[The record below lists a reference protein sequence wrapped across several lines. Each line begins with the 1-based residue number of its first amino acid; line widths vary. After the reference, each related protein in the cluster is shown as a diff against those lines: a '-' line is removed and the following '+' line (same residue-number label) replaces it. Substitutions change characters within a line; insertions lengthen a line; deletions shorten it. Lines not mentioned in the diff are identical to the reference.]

1 MKRSIE
7 DTPVVFL
14 GAGNLATN
22 LAKALYRK
30 GFRIMQVYSRTEESA
45 RTLAN
50 EVEAEYITD
59 LKDVSNEARLYIISL
74 KDAAFVELLP
84 QITDGKQHALLVHT
98 AGSIPMNIWEGHA
111 ERYGVFYPMQT
122 FSKQREVCFRE
133 IPFFIEA
140 QRPEDAEFLKAIAAT
155 LSENVYEAT
164 SEQRKSLH
172 LAAVFSCNFTN
183 HMYALTADLL
193 KKYNLPFDI
202 MLPLID
208 ETARKVHE
216 LAPRDA
222 QTGPAVRYDEN
233 VISSHLAMLADSP
246 ALQEIYKLMSTI
258 NYDLSLIKALAFDV
272 DGVLSSTTVPLHPS
286 GEPMRTVNIKDGY
299 AIQLAVK
306 KGLHIAIITGG
317 RTEAV
322 RIRFEGL
329 GVKDLYMGS
338 AVKIHD
344 YRAFRDKYGLSDDE
358 ILYMGDDVPDIE
370 VMRECGLPCCPKDAV
385 PEVKSVAKYISYAD
399 GGRGCGR
406 DVVEQVL
413 KAHGLWMAQDAFGW

>member
-59 LKDVSNEARLYIISL
+59 LKGVSNEARLYIISL

-122 FSKQREVCFRE
+122 FSKQREVDFRE
-133 IPFFIEA
+133 VPFFIEA
-140 QRPEDAEFLKAIAAT
+140 KRPEDAELLKAVAGT
-155 LSENVYEAT
+155 LSDKVYEAD
-164 SEQRKSLH
+164 SEQRRSLH
-172 LAAVFSCNFTN
+172 LAAVFTCNFTN
-183 HMYALTADLL
+183 HMYALAAELL
-193 KKYNLPFDI
+193 EKYHLPFDV

-216 LAPRDA
+216 LR
-222 QTGPAVRYDEN
+222 
-233 VISSHLAMLADSP
+233 SS
-246 ALQEIYKLMSTI
+246 
-258 NYDLSLIKALAFDV
+258 
-272 DGVLSSTTVPLHPS
+272 
-286 GEPMRTVNIKDGY
+286 
-299 AIQLAVK
+299 
-306 KGLHIAIITGG
+306 
-317 RTEAV
+317 
-322 RIRFEGL
+322 
-329 GVKDLYMGS
+329 
-338 AVKIHD
+338 
-344 YRAFRDKYGLSDDE
+344 
-358 ILYMGDDVPDIE
+358 
-370 VMRECGLPCCPKDAV
+370 
-385 PEVKSVAKYISYAD
+385 
-399 GGRGCGR
+399 
-406 DVVEQVL
+406 
-413 KAHGLWMAQDAFGW
+413 